1 MGAESDWLLLW
12 WWLLLLLLSG
22 AVSRNGIRAAMGEFA
37 QFFSPQTDT
46 PRPFYSF
53 PSSFLPPPFY
63 CPSIPPV
70 PSWCVCVQGMTWITP
85 PRECP
90 KSRAGQDRAR
100 QAYCFISRSQGGVSH
115 PVNTSTNSPLSAS
128 SPGRRTHATPV
139 IRLPTVPVR
148 LQACRCRGAQLV
160 DHMECTRGRGKGGV
174 WGRRGGTVIRRFFS
188 WSWYSEYV
196 GSRRTLRLGFSFLEK
211 RGWVFPLQGWRRR
224 AG

>member
-1 MGAESDWLLLW
+1 MVVVVVVVVIIVVVRCSIEEWDTSRDGRVRSVFFPPDRHTPS
-12 WWLLLLLLSG
+12 LLLLS
-22 AVSRNGIRAAMGEFA
+22 FL
-37 QFFSPQTDT
+37 
-46 PRPFYSF
+46 F
-53 PSSFLPPPFY
+53 PSSSILLSVHPPSP
-63 CPSIPPV
+63 IMV
-70 PSWCVCVQGMTWITP
+70 CVCARDDLDHWITP

-148 LQACRCRGAQLV
+148 LQARRCRGAQLV